1 MQDQF
6 AGPLMVSELRT
17 IAADDL
23 WLSHNYQ
30 EDCLAFHFTWFQDWP
45 AVSRA
50 LDAIEAALAPLK
62 PRPHWGKLF
71 TMPKATL
78 QSRYTPSLGD
88 FRALAHQLI
97 DPNGKFRNAFVDE
110 YVF

>member
-1 MQDQF
+1 M
-6 AGPLMVSELRT
+6 AG
-17 IAADDL
+17 DDY
-23 WLSHNYQ
+23 WLSMNYK
-30 EDCLAFHFTWFQDWP
+30 EDCIAFHFTWFQDWP

-50 LDAIEAALAPLK
+50 LDAVEAALSPLK

-71 TMPKATL
+71 TMDKATL
-78 QSRYTPSLGD
+78 QSRYERLAD
-88 FRALAHQLI
+88 FRALATKH